1 MSDTDTNND
10 KQKRWEELKNASEA
24 ELELTEE
31 SSETPKS
38 LEQPNI
44 QALED
49 ELTAAEQKAH
59 ESWEKMLRIQA
70 EMENLQRRTQRDVEQ
85 ARKFGG
91 EKVVQSLIPV
101 LDSLEQ
107 ANQLERNPGNEAIHK
122 GIDLTIQLLQD
133 ILEKN
138 NIAVL
143 NPVGEP
149 FNPQEHEAM
158 ALVPTSEQPAN
169 TVVAVFQK
177 GYRLHDRIIRPAR
190 VTVAKAE

>member
-1 MSDTDTNND
+1 MSDEDN
-10 KQKRWEELKNASEA
+10 EEIINPQPA
-24 ELELTEE
+24 LEH
-31 SSETPKS
+31 PDY
-38 LEQPNI
+38 

-59 ESWEKMLRIQA
+59 EAWEKMVRIQA

-107 ANQLERNPGNEAIHK
+107 ANQLERNSGNEAIHK

-138 NIAVL
+138 NITVL
-143 NPVGEP
+143 NPVGEA

-158 ALVPTSEQPAN
+158 AMVPTEEQPSN
-169 TVVAVFQK
+169 TVVSVFQK

>member
-1 MSDTDTNND
+1 MSD
-10 KQKRWEELKNASEA
+10 KQKRWEELKNASEEVEQA
-24 ELELTEE
+24 EETT
-31 SSETPKS
+31 ETPKS
-38 LEQPNI
+38 LEQADI
-44 QALED
+44 TALEE

-91 EKVVQSLIPV
+91 EKIVQSLIPV

-107 ANQLERNPGNEAIHK
+107 ANQLERNSGNEAIHK
-122 GIDLTIQLLQD
+122 GIDLTIQLLHD

-138 NIAVL
+138 NITIL

-158 ALVPTSEQPAN
+158 ALVPNPDQPAN
-169 TVVAVFQK
+169 TVVSVFQK

-190 VTVAKAE
+190 VTVTKA